1 MPRYYFHILN
11 GKMLIDDVGVEV
23 ADTEAAKLEAVKYAG
38 NVLTSE
44 HPTDMWRGIPWEMKV
59 TDGPSPNEGRTLLT
73 LTLTAEINTT

>member
-44 HPTDMWRGIPWEMKV
+44 DPTDMWKGIPWELKV
-59 TDGPSPNEGRTLLT
+59 TDGPSPKEGRTLLT
-73 LTLTAEINTT
+73 LTLTAEINPT

>member
-1 MPRYYFHILN
+1 MPRSYFHILN

-44 HPTDMWRGIPWEMKV
+44 DPTDMWKGIPWELKV
-59 TDGPSPNEGRTLLT
+59 TDGPSPDEGRTLLT

>member
-44 HPTDMWRGIPWEMKV
+44 DPTDMWKGIPWELKV
-59 TDGPSPNEGRTLLT
+59 TDGPSPKEGRTLLT